1 MKLPIG
7 LLAKPRIES
16 HEFKNLNFLKGEF
29 FCNPLHTS
37 WADIAKS
44 LLPKMKKRKDGAA
57 FRNWIPG
64 N

>member
-7 LLAKPRIES
+7 LLPKPGIES
-16 HEFKNLNFLKGEF
+16 HKLKNLNLLKGEF
-29 FCNPLHTS
+29 FCNPLHST

-44 LLPKMKKRKDGAA
+44 LLPKMKQRKDGAP